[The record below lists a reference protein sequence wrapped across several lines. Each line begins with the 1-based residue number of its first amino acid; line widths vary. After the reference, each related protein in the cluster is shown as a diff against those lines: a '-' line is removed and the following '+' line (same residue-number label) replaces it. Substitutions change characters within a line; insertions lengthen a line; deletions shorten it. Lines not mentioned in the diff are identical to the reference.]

1 MRDCIN
7 ATVGFPALSKET
19 HIPEKSLMRMVGP
32 HGNPT
37 ANNLFAMVTAL
48 QHQTHVET
56 HVEPTRR
63 SLRSNAPIAPSN
75 SSCDAQGEKG
85 RSQARNE
92 NEKARMTTRKA

>member
-1 MRDCIN
+1 
-7 ATVGFPALSKET
+7 
-19 HIPEKSLMRMVGP
+19 MRMVGP

-56 HVEPTRR
+56 HAAEPEVKR
-63 SLRSNAPIAPSN
+63 PSRQ
-75 SSCDAQGEKG
+75 AIRHVMRKAEKG